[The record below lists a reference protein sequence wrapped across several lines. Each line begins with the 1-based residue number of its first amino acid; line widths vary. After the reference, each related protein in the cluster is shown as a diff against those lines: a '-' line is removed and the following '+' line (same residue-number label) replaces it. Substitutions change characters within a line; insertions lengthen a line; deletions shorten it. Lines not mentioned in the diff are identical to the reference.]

1 MKKEYQYI
9 KSALTDPKKLT
20 VEVKNWYDF
29 TNLNAYTLHWQV
41 MGDDGKV
48 IAEGTRKADCVPH
61 EAVTFSLG
69 AVKLPSTIREAY
81 LNLSWTPDK
90 ATPFIGTH
98 DEVAYDQFVLSAN
111 KGYRAPEIKLADKVK
126 IDIDPAT
133 GALRSYI
140 YKGKEMLS
148 SPVVLSLYRPVTDND
163 SREKT
168 GGAKVWRKE
177 GLDNMIQK
185 ATFVKAS
192 ETGGKAEVELWNAKG
207 VKLGMATFVYT
218 LQSNGALKVKTTFL
232 PDTSA
237 VTSLARVGLA
247 FEMPYAYNKVSY
259 LGRGEHET
267 YIDRNQS
274 GCIGIYHT
282 DAERMFHYYVKPQA
296 TGNRTD
302 VRWMELADE
311 AGEGLSFRSD
321 KVFQFCVIPFT
332 DSNVDKATH
341 INKLERTGIINVHLD
356 AEQSGVGTATCG
368 PGVLPPYR
376 VPVEKHTFE
385 FMICPLK

>member
-1 MKKEYQYI
+1 
-9 KSALTDPKKLT
+9 
-20 VEVKNWYDF
+20 
-29 TNLNAYTLHWQV
+29 

-48 IAEGTRKADCVPH
+48 IAEGTRKADCAPH
-61 EAVTFSLG
+61 EVVTFSLG

-90 ATPFIGTH
+90 ETPFIGTH

-192 ETGGKAEVELWNAKG
+192 ETGGKAEVELWNAK
-207 VKLGMATFVYT
+207 A
-218 LQSNGALKVKTTFL
+218 
-232 PDTSA
+232 
-237 VTSLARVGLA
+237 
-247 FEMPYAYNKVSY
+247 
-259 LGRGEHET
+259 
-267 YIDRNQS
+267 
-274 GCIGIYHT
+274 
-282 DAERMFHYYVKPQA
+282 
-296 TGNRTD
+296 
-302 VRWMELADE
+302 
-311 AGEGLSFRSD
+311 
-321 KVFQFCVIPFT
+321 
-332 DSNVDKATH
+332 
-341 INKLERTGIINVHLD
+341 
-356 AEQSGVGTATCG
+356 
-368 PGVLPPYR
+368 
-376 VPVEKHTFE
+376 
-385 FMICPLK
+385 

>member
-1 MKKEYQYI
+1 M
-9 KSALTDPKKLT
+9 
-20 VEVKNWYDF
+20 
-29 TNLNAYTLHWQV
+29 
-41 MGDDGKV
+41 
-48 IAEGTRKADCVPH
+48 
-61 EAVTFSLG
+61 
-69 AVKLPSTIREAY
+69 
-81 LNLSWTPDK
+81 
-90 ATPFIGTH
+90 
-98 DEVAYDQFVLSAN
+98 AYDQFVLSAN

-259 LGRGEHET
+259 LGRG
-267 YIDRNQS
+267 
-274 GCIGIYHT
+274 
-282 DAERMFHYYVKPQA
+282 
-296 TGNRTD
+296 
-302 VRWMELADE
+302 
-311 AGEGLSFRSD
+311 
-321 KVFQFCVIPFT
+321 
-332 DSNVDKATH
+332 
-341 INKLERTGIINVHLD
+341 
-356 AEQSGVGTATCG
+356 
-368 PGVLPPYR
+368 
-376 VPVEKHTFE
+376 
-385 FMICPLK
+385 